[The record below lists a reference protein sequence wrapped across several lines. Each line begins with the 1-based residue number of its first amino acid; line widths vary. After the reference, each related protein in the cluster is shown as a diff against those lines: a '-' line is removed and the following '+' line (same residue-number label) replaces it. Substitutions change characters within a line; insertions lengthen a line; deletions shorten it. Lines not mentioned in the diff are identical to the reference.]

1 MSYQNQG
8 GGGGYQYSNVPPVD
22 QGGPPP
28 ADSPSNFQQNASS
41 SSGGNYQLPSYS
53 DYTQNGNSYDFGSYG
68 PNLGSVDWNLQRNQS
83 KRNRMLVMIAVGFF
97 ILFVIAHPSSQ
108 QPTIVNGEEAN
119 KSMNGIAGDG
129 HSSSTSASS
138 HSNTSNQNSAQEIS
152 VEIEDAQTI
161 EDGEVVFD
169 KEPDSPYKPVTPQE
183 QQLIDKEN
191 AEIQQLEARL
201 KISYLLSY
209 PMSGTSFTMLL
220 MSKTTN
226 MTLATNYA
234 QSAYATNEGQHIPV
248 YKPDDV
254 DANDEHVT
262 IEGSPFWFTT
272 YESTARPT
280 KNVLT
285 LSHCG
290 GHCMYP
296 CVPNEY
302 VQSAIS
308 FDEQCRTVLDHTK
321 VDGKDKY
328 VITVTPKKDVN
339 NLIHLIRDPFSNVV
353 SRFHAYL
360 HEHPEELPNNKN
372 GFKQWCEAMDND
384 EEVTAIEYMSSFF
397 TMEMKELMKK
407 IPCHSEF
414 YKYVAWH
421 NHVAEMVWNEG
432 YDVLPIF
439 YEDYADTAEQRQMA
453 IKMAGFLEA
462 PVVSGDENMPDF
474 LKVRLYRDEY
484 FTAEEIA
491 NIERFVRV
499 VALKPTMQLLERYFK
514 VDSTSEGSDGVDNE
528 A

>member
-28 ADSPSNFQQNASS
+28 ADSPSNFKQNASS

-68 PNLGSVDWNLQRNQS
+68 PNLGSVDWSLQRNQS

-108 QPTIVNGEEAN
+108 PPTIVNSEEAN

-152 VEIEDAQTI
+152 VEVEDAQTM
-161 EDGEVVFD
+161 EEGEVVFD
-169 KEPDSPYKPVTPQE
+169 KEADNPYKAVTPQE

-220 MSKTTN
+220 MSRTTN

-234 QSAYATNEGQHIPV
+234 QSAYATDDGKHIPV
-248 YKPDDV
+248 YKPGDV

-262 IEGSPFWFTT
+262 IEGSPFWYTT

-296 CVPNEY
+296 CLPNQY
-302 VQSAIS
+302 VQTAIS
-308 FDEQCRTVLDHTK
+308 FDEQCRTVIDHTK
-321 VDGKDKY
+321 DDDGKDKY
-328 VITVTPKKDVN
+328 TITVTPKKDVN
-339 NLIHLIRDPFSNVV
+339 NLIHLIRDPFSNIV

-360 HEHPEELPNNKN
+360 SQFTVTEKPFSNDRS
-372 GFKQWCEAMDND
+372 GFKQWCEGIDND
-384 EEVTAIEYMSSFF
+384 EEVNEIEYMSSFF
-397 TMEMKELMKK
+397 TMEMKELMK
-407 IPCHSEF
+407 IVPCHSEF

-421 NHVAEMVWNEG
+421 NHVMEMAWNED
-432 YDVLPIF
+432 YEVLPIF
-439 YEDYADTAEQRQMA
+439 YEDYANTAEQRQMA

-462 PVVSGDENMPDF
+462 PVVSGDENMPDY
-474 LKVRLYRDEY
+474 LKVRLYRDDY
-484 FTAEEIA
+484 FTAEEIT
-491 NIERFVRV
+491 NIETFVRV
-499 VALKPTMQLLERYFK
+499 VALKATMQLLERYFFK
-514 VDSTSEGSDGVDNE
+514 RRFHW
-528 A
+528 

>member
-1 MSYQNQG
+1 MSYQNQ
-8 GGGGYQYSNVPPVD
+8 GGGYQYSNVPPVD

-41 SSGGNYQLPSYS
+41 NSAGGNYQLPSYS
-53 DYTQNGNSYDFGSYG
+53 DYTQNGSSYDFGSYG

-97 ILFVIAHPSSQ
+97 ILFVIGHPSSQ
-108 QPTIVNGEEAN
+108 PPTIVNGEEAN

-138 HSNTSNQNSAQEIS
+138 HSNTSNQNPAQEIS
-152 VEIEDAQTI
+152 VEIEDAPTI
-161 EDGEVVFD
+161 EKDEVVFEKQAD
-169 KEPDSPYKPVTPQE
+169 NPYKPTTPQD

-234 QSAYATNEGQHIPV
+234 QSAYATDEGKHVPV

-272 YESTARPT
+272 YKSTTRPT

-296 CVPNEY
+296 CLPNEY
-302 VQSAIS
+302 VQTTMA
-308 FDEQCRTVLDHTK
+308 FEEQCRTVIDHTI
-321 VDGKDKY
+321 VDGKDEY

-339 NLIHLIRDPFSNVV
+339 NAIHLIRDPFSNVV
-353 SRFHAYL
+353 SRFHAFL
-360 HEHPEELPNNKN
+360 HESTEETLPNNKN
-372 GFKQWCEAMDND
+372 GFKQWCQAMDNN

-397 TMEMKELMKK
+397 TMEMKEVMKK

-421 NHVAEMVWNEG
+421 NHVAEMAWNED
-432 YDVLPIF
+432 YKVFPIF
-439 YEDYADTAEQRQMA
+439 YEDYANTDEQRQMA
-453 IKMAGFLEA
+453 INMAAFLEA
-462 PVVSGDENMPDF
+462 PVVGGDETMPDF

-491 NIERFVRV
+491 NIETFVRV
-499 VALKPTMQLLERYFK
+499 VALKATMQLLERYFK
-514 VDSTSEGSDGVDNE
+514 ADSTGEGSDGLDNE